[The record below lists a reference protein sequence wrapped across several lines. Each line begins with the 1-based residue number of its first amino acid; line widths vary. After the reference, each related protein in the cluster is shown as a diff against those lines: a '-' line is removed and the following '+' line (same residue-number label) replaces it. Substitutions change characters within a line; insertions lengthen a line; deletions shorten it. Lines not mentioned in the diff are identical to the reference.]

1 MSTRRTYTREFKIEA
16 VRLLHNSDKS
26 IETMAETLGV
36 SRSSLNRWRHEFGAD
51 PDQAFPGNGQRKER
65 DEEVARLQKALR
77 EAQMENEILK
87 KAVAIFTRSQR

>member
-1 MSTRRTYTREFKIEA
+1 MSTRRNYTREFKIEA
-16 VRLLHNSDKS
+16 VKLLRNSDKS
-26 IETMAETLGV
+26 VDAMAETLGV
-36 SRSSLNRWRHEFGAD
+36 SRSSLNRWRGEFRID

-65 DEEVARLQKALR
+65 DEEVAQLQKALR

>member
-16 VRLLHNSDKS
+16 VKLLSNSDKS
-26 IETMAETLGV
+26 VDTMAETLGV
-36 SRSSLNRWRHEFGAD
+36 SRSSLNRWQREFGAD

-77 EAQMENEILK
+77 EAQMEVEILK